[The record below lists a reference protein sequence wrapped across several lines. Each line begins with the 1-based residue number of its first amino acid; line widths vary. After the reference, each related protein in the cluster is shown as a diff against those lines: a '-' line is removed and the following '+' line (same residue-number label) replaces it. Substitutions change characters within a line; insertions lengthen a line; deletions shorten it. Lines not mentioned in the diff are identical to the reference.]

1 MRALVV
7 MTKANR
13 IFAGSFLE
21 AAEEKKYRWKRFV
34 WMKGRNV
41 LYLTGGKR

>member
-21 AAEEKKYRWKRFV
+21 AAEEKNIA
-34 WMKGRNV
+34 GNV
-41 LYLTGGKR
+41 LFG